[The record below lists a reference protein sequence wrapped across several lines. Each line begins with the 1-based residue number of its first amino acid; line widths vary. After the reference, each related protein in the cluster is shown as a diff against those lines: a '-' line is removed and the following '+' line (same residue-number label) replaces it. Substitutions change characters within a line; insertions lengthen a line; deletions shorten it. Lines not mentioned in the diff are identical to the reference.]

1 LSTHNVGCT
10 QVPLLL
16 GIWTPHPSSFGG
28 SEVCKDLRKSRSQPA
43 ALWSVLISYG
53 NCKKLPQ
60 IWWFKI
66 TCIYLYNS
74 GGHGLK
80 AGWLGWNKSVA
91 RAAFPPEAPRESL
104 LPCPTKLLELP
115 SLFSLAWG
123 WVPPSIFN
131 ATD

>member
-80 AGWLGWNKSVA
+80 AG
-91 RAAFPPEAPRESL
+91 
-104 LPCPTKLLELP
+104 
-115 SLFSLAWG
+115 
-123 WVPPSIFN
+123 
-131 ATD
+131 